1 MDYRFF
7 CFGFGFLNPL
17 QRCRTKGMG
26 TGAGGTL
33 FERPDVRVRAA
44 AVNMFFVRAARL

>member
-1 MDYRFF
+1 
-7 CFGFGFLNPL
+7 
-17 QRCRTKGMG
+17 MG

-44 AVNMFFVRAARL
+44 AVNMFFVREARL